1 MESARIGLILDSSV
15 LIAGERRRDSVWEVL
30 ERVESKCGK
39 TTAALSAVSAIELT
53 HGIYR
58 AKTDADRKR
67 RESFVEELFQTVAV
81 HPLTLE
87 VARLAGRIHGE
98 QMDQGVSID
107 FPDLIIGATA
117 LHLGFDVVTLN
128 LQHFEMI
135 PGLSVLSV

>member
-1 MESARIGLILDSSV
+1 MGVILDSSI
-15 LIAGERRRDSVWEVL
+15 LIAGERRRESVWEVL
-30 ERVESKCGK
+30 ERVEAICGK
-39 TTAALSAVSAIELT
+39 TAAALSAVTAVELT

-58 AKTDADRKR
+58 AKADADRKR
-67 RESFVEELFQTVAV
+67 RETFVEELFQAVAV

-98 QMDQGVSID
+98 QMGQGVSID

-128 LQHFEMI
+128 IRHFQQI
-135 PGLSVLSV
+135 PGLTVVQI

>member
-1 MESARIGLILDSSV
+1 MGVILDSSI

-30 ERVESKCGK
+30 ERVEAICGK
-39 TTAALSAVSAIELT
+39 TAAALSAVTAVELT

-58 AKTDADRKR
+58 AKADADRKR
-67 RESFVEELFQTVAV
+67 RETFVEELFQAVAV
-81 HPLTLE
+81 HSLTLE

-98 QMDQGVSID
+98 QMGQGVSID

-128 LQHFEMI
+128 IRHFQQI
-135 PGLSVLSV
+135 PGLTVVQI

>member
-1 MESARIGLILDSSV
+1 MGVILDSSI

-30 ERVESKCGK
+30 ERVEAVCGK
-39 TTAALSAVSAIELT
+39 TAAALSAVTAVELT

-58 AKTDADRKR
+58 AKTDADRER
-67 RESFVEELFQTVAV
+67 REAFVEELYQAVAV

-98 QMDQGVSID
+98 QMGQGVTIA
-107 FPDLIIGATA
+107 FPDLLIGATA

-128 LQHFEMI
+128 ERHFQMI
-135 PGLSVLSV
+135 PGLKILSF